1 MMFVKKSINTTH
13 EKYAEYIEKC
23 EKLAAFYS
31 AQKEQARSR
40 YPKWQ
45 GRDHPASGEIRE
57 IELKSNRELKKL
69 QEEYSFLFSEYEEKT
84 L

>member
-1 MMFVKKSINTTH
+1 MFVKRDIDRTH

-23 EKLAAFYS
+23 EKLASIYS
-31 AQKEQARSR
+31 AQKERARNR

-57 IELKSNRELKKL
+57 IELKFNRELKKL
-69 QEEYSFLFSEYEEKT
+69 QEEYSFLFFEVEPDED
-84 L
+84 